1 MVVKNLTF
9 VVEDVNEHVLIAAI
23 KQQLP
28 FLADWCDE
36 VSFFKLQE
44 KVDPD
49 SQNFALQ
56 LSFTGLSQ
64 LETFNNVVLDRVILD
79 IQNVVPILYF
89 ESHLER
95 IY

>member
-9 VVEDVNEHVLIAAI
+9 VVEDVNEHDLVAAI
-23 KQQLP
+23 KQQLA
-28 FLADWCDE
+28 FLADWCDV

-79 IQNVVPILYF
+79 IQNVVPVLYF

-95 IY
+95 IH